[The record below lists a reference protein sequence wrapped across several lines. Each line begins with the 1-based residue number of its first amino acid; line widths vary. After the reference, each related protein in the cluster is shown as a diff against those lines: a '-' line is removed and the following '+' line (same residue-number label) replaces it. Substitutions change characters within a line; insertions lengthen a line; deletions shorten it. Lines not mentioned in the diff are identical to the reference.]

1 MHLGILVNN
10 PKYGVER
17 RGFYMHRLAL
27 SRTILY
33 IYMADTERIINVQIH
48 SLELK
53 KTGKVQAANLNRV
66 VNINV
71 ILPAI

>member
-1 MHLGILVNN
+1 
-10 PKYGVER
+10 
-17 RGFYMHRLAL
+17 MHRLAL